1 MSFPAGS
8 GGCGGEGH
16 GYNRTISKRG
26 LRQRNGGS
34 RGHTLATARL
44 APEGAM
50 RPPYL
55 RCRMPALR
63 QNEIT
68 LQVAGCS
75 KKRWI
80 FASLTKTRHPG
91 AKTKQGPSVT
101 GVCGRFRGRRKGQAL
116 LHGFVV
122 RGATGHAEFERFL
135 KSSSPAG
142 GGGEGRPCDC
152 GPDTGDA
159 TRKLDACASA
169 APLRSV
175 AKRCAQAL
183 MLIAPFSLPSFPYL
197 SYTPEIPL

>member
-1 MSFPAGS
+1 LHKCDRETNWKTMSFPAGS

-34 RGHTLATARL
+34 RGDTLATARL

-50 RPPYL
+50 RPPNL
-55 RCRMPALR
+55 KGMPALR
-63 QNEIT
+63 QRNCSPGCR
-68 LQVAGCS
+68 LQRETVE
-75 KKRWI
+75 
-80 FASLTKTRHPG
+80 FFQFDEDQASGGAMNFKTSW
-91 AKTKQGPSVT
+91 GPQSPIVT
-101 GVCGRFRGRRKGQAL
+101 RVCGRFRGRRQGQAL

-142 GGGEGRPCDC
+142 GGEGRPCDC

-159 TRKLDACASA
+159 TRKLDGETT
-169 APLRSV
+169 PLSP
-175 AKRCAQAL
+175 
-183 MLIAPFSLPSFPYL
+183 PFPFHMDPVH
-197 SYTPEIPL
+197 